1 MTAFPIDT
9 NGDVAEGAMNLELY
23 LDSKIA
29 TASQLSQIHHFV
41 RRSKEEAWIQG
52 RLERPFRTELYS
64 LMESRFGESEDL
76 KPIFRLPEPP
86 GFSIYLEED
95 DVETIVRASLFEKAW
110 ALSTEELDSL
120 TEYTLRVTVPARA
133 SAILPVL
140 TAWPD
145 ETSRFLI
152 SI

>member
-1 MTAFPIDT
+1 MSLS
-9 NGDVAEGAMNLELY
+9 VRQLKSCRNLELY

-76 KPIFRLPEPP
+76 KLIFRFAWQASSELSRWCSGGVWKHVFSAKLLPK
-86 GFSIYLEED
+86 LE
-95 DVETIVRASLFEKAW
+95 
-110 ALSTEELDSL
+110 
-120 TEYTLRVTVPARA
+120 
-133 SAILPVL
+133 
-140 TAWPD
+140 
-145 ETSRFLI
+145 
-152 SI
+152 